1 MPDLCSILAYDNS
14 MLGIQSYHLNICVCV
29 FTLYRVTQKGG
40 TSETI
45 VRNYIMFPYI
55 DDSLRLQTVSFFK

>member
-1 MPDLCSILAYDNS
+1 MPDLCCILAYDNS

-40 TSETI
+40 NF
-45 VRNYIMFPYI
+45 R
-55 DDSLRLQTVSFFK
+55 DDCTELYYVSLYSRFSAIANCFFL